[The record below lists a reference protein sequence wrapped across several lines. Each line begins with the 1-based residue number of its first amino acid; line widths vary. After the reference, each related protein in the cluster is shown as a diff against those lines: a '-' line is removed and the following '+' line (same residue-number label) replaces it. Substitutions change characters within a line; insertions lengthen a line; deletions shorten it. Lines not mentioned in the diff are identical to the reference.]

1 MKPSLFI
8 VNPIS
13 GGKKN
18 RRVQEVLRQW
28 VLQQMPQALW
38 QVTAGPGDATRLAAE
53 AAGGG
58 VERIFPLGGD
68 GTLNEVLQ
76 GIATIPDPMR
86 PAVGILGGGTG
97 GDYARGV
104 QEQFGNSK
112 DWNWLLKPQEIRVDF
127 GKVMMRDPS
136 QGETSR
142 YFLNVADGGLP
153 GAVVR
158 QVNQGGKGLGRWQYL
173 LATLKAGR
181 HYRAPRVKV
190 EGFNPAGKNF
200 SESFPLMVVV
210 VAKGRY
216 FGGGMAIAPQAR
228 LADGLFQVM
237 VAGNFSY
244 LELLRQLPNL
254 YRRRPLVH
262 PNVCYG
268 TATWLKVTVQDGA
281 LPLDLDG
288 ESFLAQ
294 AFEIAICPKGLRI
307 LIPSGGSS

>member
-1 MKPSLFI
+1 
-8 VNPIS
+8 
-13 GGKKN
+13 
-18 RRVQEVLRQW
+18 
-28 VLQQMPQALW
+28 
-38 QVTAGPGDATRLAAE
+38 
-53 AAGGG
+53 
-58 VERIFPLGGD
+58 
-68 GTLNEVLQ
+68 
-76 GIATIPDPMR
+76 
-86 PAVGILGGGTG
+86 
-97 GDYARGV
+97 
-104 QEQFGNSK
+104 
-112 DWNWLLKPQEIRVDF
+112 
-127 GKVMMRDPS
+127 
-136 QGETSR
+136 
-142 YFLNVADGGLP
+142 
-153 GAVVR
+153 
-158 QVNQGGKGLGRWQYL
+158 
-173 LATLKAGR
+173 
-181 HYRAPRVKV
+181 V